1 MTTTKFM
8 SMLRAA
14 IFTGT
19 VGLVPGVALADDGN
33 NPPDATSE
41 GAPDH
46 AQAEERGAE
55 GHATSAV
62 AAKANAGE
70 LDHAQAEARAGAGKT
85 GTILNE
91 GSSTN
96 VPDHGAAQ
104 SRTIDDTTDTTD
116 NMSR

>member
-1 MTTTKFM
+1 MSTTKFM

-19 VGLVPGVALADDGN
+19 VGLVPGVALADSAN
-33 NPPDATSE
+33 NPPEATE
-41 GAPDH
+41 GVPDH
-46 AQAEERGAE
+46 AQAEARGAE

-62 AAKANAGE
+62 AAEAKEGN
-70 LDHAQAEARAGAGKT
+70 LDHAQAERRGGANKT

-91 GSSTN
+91 GSNTN

-104 SRTIDDTTDTTD
+104 SRSLDEET
-116 NMSR
+116 R